1 MTGRWEHLDVA
12 SLSSQ
17 SKETSL
23 AGSMLVLVL
32 LTIPLTTGG
41 TITGNFCQGGG
52 TISIEWEIGSFQF
65 VTFKSTAAIDWEL
78 GKKSEIDLS
87 AEAPSQLLN

>member
-52 TISIEWEIGSFQF
+52 TISIDWEIRSFQF
-65 VTFKSTAAIDWEL
+65 QIRQKGQPRFKGGID
-78 GKKSEIDLS
+78 
-87 AEAPSQLLN
+87 AESNSF